1 MSARSVCMVQ
11 PTDQENE
18 VSKRFVLSL
27 KLIRSTGKETSS
39 NQVATFK
46 FSRPYYR
53 IWPAKL
59 PFFSVTF
66 ISRSVCSSYLLLIAV
81 ILLVKLCWCVYAMTI
96 IHVLLAFSDQ
106 APFDPNAK
114 ADKFYIN
121 VEVCSTD
128 FHLQWGAD
136 LTIIILYPT
145 STSGVIVYS
154 SPSEHKI

>member
-1 MSARSVCMVQ
+1 MVQ

-81 ILLVKLCWCVYAMTI
+81 ILLVKLC
-96 IHVLLAFSDQ
+96 
-106 APFDPNAK
+106 
-114 ADKFYIN
+114 
-121 VEVCSTD
+121 
-128 FHLQWGAD
+128 
-136 LTIIILYPT
+136 
-145 STSGVIVYS
+145 
-154 SPSEHKI
+154 